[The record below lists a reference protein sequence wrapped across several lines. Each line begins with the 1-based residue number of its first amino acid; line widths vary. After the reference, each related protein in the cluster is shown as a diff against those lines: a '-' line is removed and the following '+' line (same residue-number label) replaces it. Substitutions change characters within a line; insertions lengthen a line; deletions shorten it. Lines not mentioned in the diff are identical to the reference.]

1 MDSNLPL
8 DLDLPIEGSELKLE
22 TARKRSEDEFDPAS
36 WRRLF
41 QYVYSLVRNR
51 AEAEDLT
58 QDVFV
63 VLFRERQA
71 GRPIERIGAWMQT
84 VARHMVYRHYH
95 KRRPDL
101 HIPLDAVGTEKYPD
115 YLGLKDAT
123 PSPEKQVIDQKM
135 LRLGVKVLYELSER
149 DRECVLM
156 YFRGYDFQQIASVL
170 GISRWTARRLTLKAL
185 REFQARVSPSQS

>member
-1 MDSNLPL
+1 MDSDFPL
-8 DLDLPIEGSELKLE
+8 NLDLPIEGSDLGLDNV
-22 TARKRSEDEFDPAS
+22 RKRGEDEFDPTS

-41 QYVYSLVRNR
+41 QYVYSLVRNK

-63 VLFRERQA
+63 VLFRERQS
-71 GRPIERIGAWMQT
+71 GRPIKRVGAWMQT
-84 VARHMVYRHYH
+84 VARHMIYRHYH

-101 HIPLDAVGTEKYPD
+101 HIPLDVVGVEKYSGHFA
-115 YLGLKDAT
+115 LTDAT
-123 PSPEKQVIDQKM
+123 PSPEKQIIDQKM

-170 GISRWTARRLTLKAL
+170 GISRWTARRLTLKVL
-185 REFQARVSPSQS
+185 RELQARVSPSQS

>member
-1 MDSNLPL
+1 MNSNFPL
-8 DLDLPIEGSELKLE
+8 DLDLPLEGSELKLE
-22 TARKRSEDEFDPAS
+22 NARKSEDEFGSAS

-71 GRPIERIGAWMQT
+71 GRPVERIGAWMQT

-95 KRRPDL
+95 QRRSEP
-101 HIPLDAVGTEKYPD
+101 HIPIDAVGTEEYTD
-115 YLGLKDAT
+115 HFELKDAA
-123 PSPEKQVIDQKM
+123 PSPEKQIIDQEM

-185 REFQARVSPSQS
+185 REFQARVSPS